1 MRDEQMHG
9 VCSMFEQV
17 SSDFRAILRD
27 LDVDL
32 RESVGIWDVKK
43 QPINRLL
50 LEYLLQYLPD
60 SGTRT
65 PGSLTRSYELAC

>member
-1 MRDEQMHG
+1 MASSFDLKSEVMRDEQMHG

-32 RESVGIWDVKK
+32 RESVGI
-43 QPINRLL
+43 
-50 LEYLLQYLPD
+50 
-60 SGTRT
+60 
-65 PGSLTRSYELAC
+65 